1 MASQGWSRE
10 LQRWIVLWL
19 MLIANCGSSLLSRRS
34 DVSDAVTGT
43 ISVLVLIASVAGSL
57 FFVFRLPVR
66 PDGQLRPSEWWVL
79 GPVMCL
85 GFTLIAFNIAQNHNH
100 NLRNDVFAAAALAM
114 IICAVMLLGLGRKL
128 FRRRNQR

>member
-1 MASQGWSRE
+1 MDDDEALAGGRE
-10 LQRWIVLWL
+10 
-19 MLIANCGSSLLSRRS
+19 SRRRCAFC
-34 DVSDAVTGT
+34 DQRGDT
-43 ISVLVLIASVAGSL
+43 IVCDGDRCI
-57 FFVFRLPVR
+57 RH

-85 GFTLIAFNIAQNHNH
+85 GFTLIAFNIAHNHNP